1 MTTQSGTVNILIID
15 DTPEDVATY
24 RRYLSRLKEH
34 SYKIQEAASGATAF
48 ERCREL
54 RPDCILLDY
63 RLPDIDGID
72 ILRRLTEECKG
83 NPIPVVML
91 TASGDVRTVV
101 EAMKHGAQ
109 DYLIK
114 GQTSPEHLA
123 LAIDNAIE
131 KVALRNELERQRKW
145 LRTTLASIGD
155 GVIAC
160 DTAGEVTFMN
170 EVAENLTGWRQ
181 EDALGRSLTEIF
193 DIVNEQTRQ
202 PVENPLLRVL
212 GEGRIVGLAN
222 HTILIARDGVER
234 PIDDSAAPIRNNY
247 GELIGAILVFRDI
260 SERKRAEA
268 EREALLRREQRLR
281 EQAEEANRLKDI
293 FLSTVSHELR
303 TPLTPILG
311 WARMLRVKNFD
322 EEARRHAVEI
332 IERNAESQ
340 KQLIDDLLDVSRI
353 VTGKLFL
360 ERRPVDLHQVIE
372 SAIETV
378 MSAAEM
384 KGVEI
389 QADLQPG
396 SDLVMGDTHRLRQ
409 VFWNLLSNAVKFTP
423 KGGSVRVRAAR
434 EGSQLKVTVKDNGQ
448 GIPADFLPYVFDRF
462 RQADGASTRMHGGLG
477 LGLAIVRHLT
487 ELHGGAVGVASEG
500 ENLGAEFMIMLPLM
514 AVRQDIPPERDTGE
528 LRHGTQAEDGIRS
541 SSGADDD
548 LTLSGIRVLVVDDE
562 RDARELLEVIL
573 AGSGAEVFAASSAA
587 EALDLLQQ
595 EQPDIIISDI
605 GMPGE
610 DGLSLISKVRQMP
623 AISLAGLP
631 AIALTAYATSEERH
645 RALKAGFQLHIPKP
659 AEHTELITAI
669 VNLVGAA
676 AIKSRRRD

>member
-1 MTTQSGTVNILIID
+1 MATQPDTVNILIID

-24 RRYLSRLKEH
+24 RRYLSRLKER
-34 SYKIQEAASGATAF
+34 SYNIQEASSGAAAF

-63 RLPDIDGID
+63 RLPDTDGID
-72 ILRRLTEECKG
+72 ILRQLMEERKG

-131 KVALRNELERQRKW
+131 KVSLRNELERQREW

-160 DTAGEVTFMN
+160 DAAGAVNFMN

-181 EDALGRSLTEIF
+181 EDALGRPLAEIF
-193 DIVNEQTRQ
+193 DIVNEQTRR
-202 PVENPLLRVL
+202 PVENPLQRVL
-212 GEGRIVGLAN
+212 EEGHIVGLAN
-222 HTILIARDGVER
+222 HTILIARDGTER
-234 PIDDSAAPIRNNY
+234 PIDDSAAPIRSNY

-260 SERKRAEA
+260 TERKHAEA

-281 EQAEEANRLKDI
+281 EQAEESNRLKDI

-311 WARMLRVKNFD
+311 WARMLRVKQFD
-322 EEARRHAVEI
+322 EDGRRHAVEI

-353 VTGKLFL
+353 ITGKLFL
-360 ERRPVDLHQVIE
+360 ERRPVDLHKVIE
-372 SAIETV
+372 SSIETV
-378 MSAAEM
+378 MSAAET
-384 KGVEI
+384 KGIEI
-389 QADLQPG
+389 QTEFQPG
-396 SDLVMGDTHRLRQ
+396 SELVMGDTHRLRQ

-423 KGGSVRVRAAR
+423 KGGGVRVRAAR
-434 EGSQLKVTVKDNGQ
+434 EGSQLKVTVKDSGQ

-462 RQADGASTRMHGGLG
+462 RQADGASTRVHGGLG

-500 ENLGAEFMIMLPLM
+500 ENLGAEFTIMLPLM

-528 LRHGTQAEDGIRS
+528 LGHGTQTEDGAW
-541 SSGADDD
+541 SGSVAGDDVI
-548 LTLSGIRVLVVDDE
+548 LSGVRVLVVDDE

-573 AGSGAEVFAASSAA
+573 TGSGAEVITASSAA
-587 EALDLLQQ
+587 EALDFLER

-610 DGLSLISKVRQMP
+610 DGLSLISKVRQLP
-623 AISLAGLP
+623 AMRLAGIP
-631 AIALTAYATSEERH
+631 AIALTAYATSEEKH
-645 RALKAGFQLHIPKP
+645 RALKSGFQLHMSKP
-659 AEHTELITAI
+659 AGHAELINAV
-669 VNLVGAA
+669 VNLVGDDAMN
-676 AIKSRRRD
+676 IRRRD